1 MRDSAYKLYRALTDL
16 TPEVA
21 AMTTAQNAESA
32 DKKDKTGGGAAENEA
47 GGDGEEESAPAASAS
62 SAAGATPA
70 AKVKMVTRNKELL
83 MACSYFDLG
92 HGGYIEKKDVEDI
105 LQVRVIT
112 GSTLS
117 ILSIDLRII
126 FKPTLPELF
135 QATTLCL
142 SRAQIKKLVQKA
154 AAATTTSKSKD
165 ERLNYRLFTDK

>member
-21 AMTTAQNAESA
+21 AMTTAQNAETA
-32 DKKDKTGGGAAENEA
+32 DKKDKTGGESEA
-47 GGDGEEESAPAASAS
+47 GGDGEEETAPAASAS

>member
-21 AMTTAQNAESA
+21 AMTTAQNAETA
-32 DKKDKTGGGAAENEA
+32 DKKDKTGVAENEA
-47 GGDGEEESAPAASAS
+47 GGDGEEDSAPAASAS

-154 AAATTTSKSKD
+154 AAATTSSKSKD

>member
-1 MRDSAYKLYRALTDL
+1 MCCFVRTFEVSLFAELFNEMLMRDSAYKLYRALTDL

-21 AMTTAQNAESA
+21 AMTTAQNAETA
-32 DKKDKTGGGAAENEA
+32 DKKDKTGGGAAESEA
-47 GGDGEEESAPAASAS
+47 GGDGEEESAPAATTS

-112 GSTLS
+112 GST
-117 ILSIDLRII
+117 
-126 FKPTLPELF
+126 
-135 QATTLCL
+135 
-142 SRAQIKKLVQKA
+142 
-154 AAATTTSKSKD
+154 
-165 ERLNYRLFTDK
+165 

>member
-21 AMTTAQNAESA
+21 AMTTAQNADSAAA

-47 GGDGEEESAPAASAS
+47 GGDGEEETAPTASVTTS

-105 LQVRVIT
+105 LQVRT
-112 GSTLS
+112 GSPLS
-117 ILSIDLRII
+117 ILSTD
-126 FKPTLPELF
+126 
-135 QATTLCL
+135 
-142 SRAQIKKLVQKA
+142 
-154 AAATTTSKSKD
+154 
-165 ERLNYRLFTDK
+165 LNYNQTKNE

>member
-1 MRDSAYKLYRALTDL
+1 MTIKKGRSIGIFFKHMLVFILVILAFAQTVGFKICVVSVRTFEVSLFAELFNEMLMRDSAYKLYRALTDL

-32 DKKDKTGGGAAENEA
+32 DKKDKTGGGAAESEA
-47 GGDGEEESAPAASAS
+47 GGDGEEESAPASSATTS

-105 LQVRVIT
+105 LQVS
-112 GSTLS
+112 STES
-117 ILSIDLRII
+117 
-126 FKPTLPELF
+126 T
-135 QATTLCL
+135 
-142 SRAQIKKLVQKA
+142 
-154 AAATTTSKSKD
+154 
-165 ERLNYRLFTDK
+165 